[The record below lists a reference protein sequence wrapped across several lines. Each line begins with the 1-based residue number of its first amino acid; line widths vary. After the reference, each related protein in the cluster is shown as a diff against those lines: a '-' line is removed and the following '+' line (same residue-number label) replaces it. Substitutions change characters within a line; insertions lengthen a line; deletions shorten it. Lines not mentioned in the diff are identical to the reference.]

1 MIQKNPHFYVNNY
14 SIFCQY
20 ERGILIYSFVFCVR
34 EISLNYVRENAMLN
48 MTFVILWRNN
58 MRLFIAIQFSDDIKK
73 GLISVMHDLK
83 KKNVGGSYSP
93 ADNLHLTLAFIGET
107 QNVEGVKRAMEATT
121 FAPFMLSLT
130 DLGNFGDILWV
141 GAKGGQKLKAY
152 VKALGGQL
160 DAAGI
165 KYDKKKFEPHI
176 TLVRRA
182 SNARP
187 QGITVLKKDMM
198 VKKIS
203 LMKSEQKNGRMVY
216 TEIFHVGS

>member
-1 MIQKNPHFYVNNY
+1 MRRLY
-14 SIFCQY
+14 
-20 ERGILIYSFVFCVR
+20 
-34 EISLNYVRENAMLN
+34 
-48 MTFVILWRNN
+48 
-58 MRLFIAIQFSDDIKK
+58 MRLFIAIQFSNDIKK
-73 GLISVMHDLK
+73 GLISVMHELK
-83 KKNVGGSYSP
+83 KKGVGGNYTA
-93 ADNLHLTLAFIGET
+93 ADNLHLTLAFIGEV
-107 QNVEGVKRAMEATT
+107 QNSDGVKSAMEAAA

-152 VKALGGQL
+152 VKALGVAL

-176 TLVRRA
+176 TLVRKA

-187 QGITVLKKDMM
+187 QGIVVPKKEMM
-198 VKKIS
+198 VRKIS
-203 LMKSEQKNGRMVY
+203 LMKSEQKNGKVVY

>member
-1 MIQKNPHFYVNNY
+1 
-14 SIFCQY
+14 
-20 ERGILIYSFVFCVR
+20 
-34 EISLNYVRENAMLN
+34 
-48 MTFVILWRNN
+48 
-58 MRLFIAIQFSDDIKK
+58 MRLFIAIQFSNDIKK
-73 GLISVMHDLK
+73 GLISVMHELK
-83 KKNVGGSYSP
+83 KKGVGGNYTA
-93 ADNLHLTLAFIGET
+93 ADNLHLTLAFIGEV
-107 QNVEGVKRAMEATT
+107 QNSDGVKLAMEAAA

-152 VKALGGQL
+152 VKALGSAL

-176 TLVRRA
+176 TLVRKA

-187 QGITVLKKDMM
+187 QGIAVPKKEMM
-198 VKKIS
+198 VRKIS
-203 LMKSEQKNGRMVY
+203 LMKSEQKNGKVVY

>member
-1 MIQKNPHFYVNNY
+1 
-14 SIFCQY
+14 
-20 ERGILIYSFVFCVR
+20 
-34 EISLNYVRENAMLN
+34 
-48 MTFVILWRNN
+48 

-73 GLISVMHDLK
+73 GLISVMHELK
-83 KKNVGGSYSP
+83 KKNVGGNYSP

-107 QNVEGVKRAMEATT
+107 QNADGVKRAMEAAA

-130 DLGNFGDILWV
+130 ELGNFGDILWV

-152 VKALGGQL
+152 VKALGAQL

-165 KYDKKKFEPHI
+165 KYDRKKFEPHI
-176 TLVRRA
+176 TLVRKA

-187 QGITVLKKDMM
+187 QGITVPKKEMM
-198 VKKIS
+198 VRRIS

>member
-1 MIQKNPHFYVNNY
+1 
-14 SIFCQY
+14 
-20 ERGILIYSFVFCVR
+20 
-34 EISLNYVRENAMLN
+34 
-48 MTFVILWRNN
+48 
-58 MRLFIAIQFSDDIKK
+58 MRLFIAIQFSNDIKK
-73 GLISVMHDLK
+73 GLISVMHELK
-83 KKNVGGSYSP
+83 KKGVGGNYTA
-93 ADNLHLTLAFIGET
+93 ADNLHLTLAFIGEV
-107 QNVEGVKRAMEATT
+107 QNSDGVKLAMEAAA

-152 VKALGGQL
+152 VKALGVAL

-176 TLVRRA
+176 TLVRKA

-187 QGITVLKKDMM
+187 QGIVVPKKEMM
-198 VKKIS
+198 VRKIS
-203 LMKSEQKNGRMVY
+203 LMKSEQKNGKVVY

>member
-1 MIQKNPHFYVNNY
+1 
-14 SIFCQY
+14 
-20 ERGILIYSFVFCVR
+20 
-34 EISLNYVRENAMLN
+34 
-48 MTFVILWRNN
+48 
-58 MRLFIAIQFSDDIKK
+58 MRLFIAIQFSNDIKK
-73 GLISVMHDLK
+73 GLISVMHELK
-83 KKNVGGSYSP
+83 KKGVGGNYTA
-93 ADNLHLTLAFIGET
+93 ADNLHLTLAFIGEV
-107 QNVEGVKRAMEATT
+107 QNSDGVKSAMEAAA

-152 VKALGGQL
+152 VKALGGAL

-176 TLVRRA
+176 TLVRKA

-187 QGITVLKKDMM
+187 QGIVVPKKEMM
-198 VKKIS
+198 VRKIS
-203 LMKSEQKNGRMVY
+203 LMKSEQKNGKVVY

>member
-1 MIQKNPHFYVNNY
+1 
-14 SIFCQY
+14 
-20 ERGILIYSFVFCVR
+20 
-34 EISLNYVRENAMLN
+34 
-48 MTFVILWRNN
+48 

-73 GLISVMHDLK
+73 GLISVMHELK
-83 KKNVGGSYSP
+83 KKNIGGNYSP

-107 QNVEGVKRAMEATT
+107 QNADGVKRAMEAAA

-130 DLGNFGDILWV
+130 ELGNFGDILWV

-152 VKALGGQL
+152 VKALGVQL

-165 KYDKKKFEPHI
+165 KYDRKKFEPHI
-176 TLVRRA
+176 TLVRKA

-187 QGITVLKKDMM
+187 QGITVPKKEMM
-198 VKKIS
+198 VRRIS

-216 TEIFHVGS
+216 TEISHVGS

>member
-1 MIQKNPHFYVNNY
+1 
-14 SIFCQY
+14 
-20 ERGILIYSFVFCVR
+20 
-34 EISLNYVRENAMLN
+34 
-48 MTFVILWRNN
+48 

-73 GLISVMHDLK
+73 GLISVMHELK
-83 KKNVGGSYSP
+83 KKNVGGNYSP

-107 QNVEGVKRAMEATT
+107 QNVEGVKRAMEATA

-152 VKALGGQL
+152 MKALGTQL
-160 DAAGI
+160 DTAGI
-165 KYDKKKFEPHI
+165 KHDRKKFEPHI
-176 TLVRRA
+176 TLVRKA

-187 QGITVLKKDMM
+187 QGIIVPKKEMM
-198 VKKIS
+198 VRKIS

-216 TEIFHVGS
+216 TEIFHVGG